1 MKKIISVLLALL
13 MLFST
18 ATVAF
23 AADETATPETTTT
36 VPAGEGSEGDESG
49 ATPEE
54 PKAPESAEDLLA
66 MIEGMSW
73 TEIKFA
79 LKVAK
84 IAAKL
89 VLVLDKLGF
98 VDLTPI
104 KNAILEFAWGMI
116 KDYIDQSQA
125 EETTTVADVTTE
137 ASSAA

>member
-1 MKKIISVLLALL
+1 MKKLISVLLAIL
-13 MLFST
+13 MLFSI

-23 AADETATPETTTT
+23 AAEDATPDA
-36 VPAGEGSEGDESG
+36 PAVSEENKDENKDENSNPLKDMN
-49 ATPEE
+49 T
-54 PKAPESAEDLLA
+54 EDIMSYL
-66 MIEGMSW
+66 ENMSW

-84 IAAKL
+84 IAVKL

>member
-1 MKKIISVLLALL
+1 MKKVISILLAVL

-23 AADETATPETTTT
+23 AAEETTTAPET
-36 VPAGEGSEGDESG
+36 ETTAPVEGEGE
-49 ATPEE
+49 ATDEE

-79 LKVAK
+79 LKIAK
-84 IAAKL
+84 IAVKL

-104 KNAILEFAWGMI
+104 KTAILDMAWDLI
-116 KDYIDQSQA
+116 KDYVDQNQA
-125 EETTTVADVTTE
+125 EEETTVADETTTE
-137 ASSAA
+137 APAVAA